1 VNQEKYMK
9 SQLSGITSCNSL
21 YVLIVGLGLCAFGG
35 TVQALA
41 AGPSD
46 NLQVQKAFNTP
57 QAAAES
63 LIQAAEKYD
72 VSTLLEIFGPEAKE
86 FISSADPIRDKTN
99 AEGFAARAHEKNSV
113 TIDAHDKTRAVLSV
127 GKDDWPLPIP
137 IVKRKGKWYFD
148 SQQGRDEILFRRI
161 GANEL
166 DALQICRGFA
176 EAQHEYASDIYDN
189 TGINQYAQK
198 IISTPG
204 KHDGLYWQNEDGTP
218 GGPISEAVAR
228 AIEEGYVPGK
238 TSGYHGYYF
247 KVLKGQGPAAPLGQ
261 LDFVIDGAMIGGFA
275 LMAFPAQYRVTGV
288 KSFLVGYDGVVYEK
302 DLGSDTLNVAAKT
315 ERYNPDRTWHVT
327 EDQWPTDATVAS
339 D

>member
-1 VNQEKYMK
+1 MK
-9 SQLSGITSCNSL
+9 SQPSGVTACNSL
-21 YVLIVGLGLCAFGG
+21 YVVIVGLGLCACGG
-35 TVQALA
+35 TVQALP

-46 NLQVQKAFNTP
+46 KPQVQKAFDTP

-63 LIQAAEKYD
+63 LIHAAETYD
-72 VSTLLEIFGPEAKE
+72 VSTLLEIFGPESKD
-86 FISSADPIRDKTN
+86 FISSADPIRDKNN

-113 TIDAHDKTRAVLSV
+113 TIDVHDKTRAVLSV
-127 GKDDWPLPIP
+127 GKEDWPLPIP

-238 TSGYHGYYF
+238 TSAYHGYYF

-261 LDFVIDGAMIGGFA
+261 LDFVIEGAMIGGFA

-288 KSFLVGYDGVVYEK
+288 KTFLVGYDGVVYER
-302 DLGSDTLNVAAKT
+302 DLGPDTLNVAAKT
-315 ERYNPDRTWHVT
+315 ERYNPDRTWHIT
-327 EDQWPTDATVAS
+327 EDQWPADATVAS

>member
-1 VNQEKYMK
+1 MK
-9 SQLSGITSCNSL
+9 SQLSCVAARKSL
-21 YVLIVGLGLCAFGG
+21 YVVIFGLGLFAFGG
-35 TVQALA
+35 AVQALP

-46 NLQVQKAFNTP
+46 QPPVQKAFATP

-72 VSTLLEIFGPEAKE
+72 VSTLLEIFGPEGKE
-86 FISSADPIRDKTN
+86 FIASADPIRDKAN
-99 AEGFAARAHEKNSV
+99 AEDFAAKAHEKNSV
-113 TIDAHDKTRAVLSV
+113 TIDAHDKKRAVLSV

-166 DALQICRGFA
+166 DAIQICRGFV
-176 EAQHEYASDIYDN
+176 EAQHEYASDIHDGS
-189 TGINQYAQK
+189 GINQYAQR
-198 IISTPG
+198 ILSTPG
-204 KHDGLYWQNEDGTP
+204 KHDGLYWQNDDGTP
-218 GGPISEAVAR
+218 GGPIGEAVAH

-261 LDFVIDGAMIGGFA
+261 LDFVIEGAMIGGFA
-275 LMAFPAQYRVTGV
+275 LVAFPAEYRVTGV
-288 KSFLVGYDGVVYEK
+288 KTFTVGYDGDVYEK
-302 DLGSDTLNVAAKT
+302 DLGPDTLNVAQKM
-315 ERYNPDRTWHVT
+315 ERYNPDKTWRLT
-327 EDQWPTDATVAS
+327 YDQWPTDASVGS
-339 D
+339 E

>member
-1 VNQEKYMK
+1 
-9 SQLSGITSCNSL
+9 
-21 YVLIVGLGLCAFGG
+21 
-35 TVQALA
+35 
-41 AGPSD
+41 
-46 NLQVQKAFNTP
+46 VQKAFDTP

-63 LIQAAEKYD
+63 LIHAAEIYD
-72 VSTLLEIFGPEAKE
+72 VSTLLEIFGPESKD
-86 FISSADPIRDKTN
+86 FISSADPIRDKNN

-113 TIDAHDKTRAVLSV
+113 TIDVHDKTRAVLSV
-127 GKDDWPLPIP
+127 GKEDWPLPIP

-238 TSGYHGYYF
+238 TSAYHGYYF

-261 LDFVIDGAMIGGFA
+261 LDFVIEGAMIGGFA

-288 KSFLVGYDGVVYEK
+288 KTFLVGYDGVVYER
-302 DLGSDTLNVAAKT
+302 DLGPDTLNVAAKT
-315 ERYNPDRTWHVT
+315 ERYNPDRTWHIT
-327 EDQWPTDATVAS
+327 EDQWPADATVAS